1 VTGRADFADCVPIDS
16 VANLQIFSLARG
28 APFDYVNARRQ
39 PAAFR

>member
-1 VTGRADFADCVPIDS
+1 MPTLPDCAPIDS